1 MQSAKSG
8 REQIFPIGFFVVLRA
23 GAVGEFAAIGFGF
36 CRQRC
41 MLGRMSTNN
50 PSPNVIQ
57 TNAIASASELVMRYG
72 DQEVLKAATLA
83 IHEGER
89 IGLVGRNGCGKST
102 FLKIIAG
109 DLKPDSGTTAYRKG
123 LKIGYLPQM
132 FELDESGS
140 VMDNILSG
148 AKYISDLIDEY
159 ERQDP
164 ESAKSSELLD
174 QITHLDG
181 WNLGQR
187 AESLI
192 NHLHAPPRDQLVES
206 LSGGEKRRVALC
218 RALLARPDFL
228 ILDEPTNHLDTDAI
242 EWLEDFL
249 ARYKGACMFVTHDRY
264 FLDRIATRMV
274 ELFRGEFHSY
284 QGNYTEYLVARAERM
299 ATEEMQEHKR
309 QRFLKK
315 ELDWVRRA
323 PKARGSK
330 AKNRID
336 AYFEVA
342 NQDALEQDLDVELI
356 IPPAARL
363 ANRIIELRDVGKGFD
378 GRTLFEHLDFDLEE
392 GQRIGIVGRN
402 GLGKSTLLKV
412 ILGEVAPDSG
422 TVEIGKCTQINYV
435 DQDRLA
441 LDDDKS
447 VWEDVGEGSE
457 YVRLGDES
465 ISLRAYLKRF
475 LFTDDRINTKIE
487 LLSGGE
493 RSRVLLAKILKRGGN
508 VIVLDEPTNDLDL
521 GTLRLLEEALTGF
534 TGSVIVVSHDRF
546 FLNRVCTGILAF
558 EGEGVVKYHVGDYDY
573 YLEKRAE
580 KIRPGAGT
588 SAAEG
593 ASSLGKKTKE
603 RPRKLKWKE
612 EKELEGMEGL
622 ILETEAEVSSL
633 ESIFA
638 APDFY
643 EKHSG
648 DWQELEAELAAKK
661 NRVAGL
667 YARWEELEAL
677 KAACEASGVGE
688 Q

>member
-1 MQSAKSG
+1 
-8 REQIFPIGFFVVLRA
+8 
-23 GAVGEFAAIGFGF
+23 
-36 CRQRC
+36 
-41 MLGRMSTNN
+41 MLGRMATNN
-50 PSPNVIQ
+50 PAPNAIQ
-57 TNAIASASELVMRYG
+57 TNSIASASDLVMRYG
-72 DQEVLKAATLA
+72 DQQVLDGATLA
-83 IHEGER
+83 VHEGER

-109 DLKPDSGTTAYRKG
+109 TLKPDSGTTAHRKD
-123 LKIGYLPQM
+123 LEIGYLPQM

-140 VMDNILSG
+140 VMENVLSG
-148 AKYISDLIDEY
+148 AQHISGLIEEY

-164 ESAKSSELLD
+164 ESTKSGTLLD

-192 NHLHAPPRDQLVES
+192 NHLHAPPGDQLVES

-218 RALLARPDFL
+218 RALLPRPDFL
-228 ILDEPTNHLDTDAI
+228 ILDEPTNHLDTEAI

-249 ARYKGACMFVTHDRY
+249 SRYQGACLFVTHDRY

-284 QGNYTEYLVARAERM
+284 QGNYTEYLVTRAERM
-299 ATEEMQEHKR
+299 ATEEMREHKR

-342 NQDALEQDLDVELI
+342 NQEAPEQDLDMELI

-363 ANRIIELRDVGKGFD
+363 ANRVVELRGVGKSFG
-378 GRTLFEHLDFDLEE
+378 GRTLFRDLDFDLQE
-392 GQRIGIVGRN
+392 GQRIGMVGRN

-412 ILGEVAPDSG
+412 ILGKVEPDSG
-422 TVEIGKCTQINYV
+422 TVEIGKRTQINYV
-435 DQDRLA
+435 DQNRLA

-457 YVRLGDES
+457 YVRLGEES

-508 VIVLDEPTNDLDL
+508 VIILDEPTNDLDL
-521 GTLRLLEEALTGF
+521 GTLRLLEEALLEF
-534 TGSVIVVSHDRF
+534 SGSVIVVSHDRY

-558 EGEGVVKYHVGDYDY
+558 EGGGVVKYQVGNYDY
-573 YLEKRAE
+573 YLEKRAA
-580 KIRPGAGT
+580 RPAV
-588 SAAEG
+588 E
-593 ASSLGKKTKE
+593 ASPAVGGKKSGPTGKSKGG
-603 RPRKLKWKE
+603 PRKLKWKE
-612 EKELEGMEGL
+612 ERELERMEDL
-622 ILETEAEVSSL
+622 ILDSESEVARL
-633 ESIFA
+633 EEVFA

-648 DWQELEAELAAKK
+648 DWQELEGQLKEKK
-661 NRVAGL
+661 KRVADL
-667 YARWEELEAL
+667 YQRWEELEAL
-677 KAACEASGVGE
+677 KAASQASGVGG

>member
-1 MQSAKSG
+1 M
-8 REQIFPIGFFVVLRA
+8 
-23 GAVGEFAAIGFGF
+23 
-36 CRQRC
+36 
-41 MLGRMSTNN
+41 
-50 PSPNVIQ
+50 IQ
-57 TNAIASASELVMRYG
+57 TAAIASGSELVMRYG
-72 DQEVLKAATLA
+72 DQYVLNGATLA

-109 DLKPDSGTTAYRKG
+109 ELKPDSGKLAHRKD
-123 LKIGYLPQM
+123 LITGYLPQM
-132 FELDESGS
+132 FELDETTT
-140 VMDNILSG
+140 VMENILSG
-148 AKYISDLIDEY
+148 ASHISNLIEEY
-159 ERQDP
+159 ESQDS
-164 ESAKSSELLD
+164 ESVRSTELLD
-174 QITHLDG
+174 RITHLDG
-181 WNLGQR
+181 WNLDQR

-192 NHLHAPPRDQLVES
+192 NHLHAPSGDRLVDS

-228 ILDEPTNHLDTDAI
+228 ILDEPTNHLDTEAI

-274 ELFRGEFHSY
+274 ELFRGEFISY
-284 QGNYTEYLVARAERM
+284 QGNYTEYLLARAERM

-342 NQDALEQDLDVELI
+342 NKEAPEQDLDMDLI
-356 IPPAARL
+356 IPPPSRL
-363 ANRIIELRDVGKGFD
+363 ANRIIEMRDIGISFD
-378 GRTLFEHLDFDLEE
+378 GRTLFEHLDLDIEE
-392 GQRIGIVGRN
+392 GQRMGIVGRN
-402 GLGKSTLLKV
+402 GMGKSTLLK
-412 ILGEVAPDSG
+412 IMLGDLEPDSG
-422 TVEIGKCTQINYV
+422 TVEIGKRTNINYV

-441 LDDDKS
+441 LDDEKS
-447 VWEDVGEGSE
+447 IWEDVGEGSE
-457 YVRLGDES
+457 YVKLGDES

-521 GTLRLLEEALTGF
+521 GTLRLLEEALIGF
-534 TGSVIVVSHDRF
+534 KGCVIVVSHDRY

-558 EGEGVVKYHVGDYDY
+558 EGDSKVKYCVGNYDY

-580 KIRPGAGT
+580 RNHPSKEGGSSGV
-588 SAAEG
+588 SAERG
-593 ASSLGKKTKE
+593 EKTQQAV
-603 RPRKLKWKE
+603 RKLKWKE
-612 EKELEGMEGL
+612 ERELEGIEEV
-622 ILETEAEVSSL
+622 ILQSEEEVARLEAD
-633 ESIFA
+633 FA

-643 EKHSG
+643 ENHKD
-648 DWQELEAELAAKK
+648 DWKDLEEKLKTGKKRVSELY
-661 NRVAGL
+661 N
-667 YARWEELEAL
+667 RWEELEAI
-677 KAACEASGVGE
+677 KTAAEDKSS
-688 Q
+688 